1 MYVVVGLGNPGR
13 KYEHTRHN
21 VGLTLWMCWPSAT
34 ISPSRACAV
43 RPWWGRAR
51 SPDSAWRWRCR
62 RTYMNLSGESV
73 VQLVN
78 WYKPERDQ
86 LIICFDDVDLPEGKL
101 RFRPSGSAGT
111 HNGMRNI
118 IYLLG
123 RDDFPP
129 ARGHRPPA
137 RGLGPQGLRAYRL
150 SHPRRAPD
158 HVRRLRRRCRDRGAP
173 HRRRQRRSPRPASP
187 STTTADG
194 RNMPCSATANFWP
207 PKNPQN
213 CFSSW
218 RCPP

>member
-21 VGLTLWMCWPSAT
+21 VGFDIVDVLAQRNNITLARLRCKAVVGEGT
-34 ISPSRACAV
+34 IAGQRVALALPQ
-43 RPWWGRAR
+43 
-51 SPDSAWRWRCR
+51 
-62 RTYMNLSGESV
+62 TYMNLSGESV

-123 RDDFPP
+123 RENFP
-129 ARGHRPPA
+129 RVRVGIGRPPEGWDMKDWVLAPYQTKELRQTMFDAYLHAADVVAEWIEKGVDSA
-137 RGLGPQGLRAYRL
+137 RQLVGKFNA
-150 SHPRRAPD
+150 
-158 HVRRLRRRCRDRGAP
+158 
-173 HRRRQRRSPRPASP
+173 
-187 STTTADG
+187 
-194 RNMPCSATANFWP
+194 
-207 PKNPQN
+207 
-213 CFSSW
+213 
-218 RCPP
+218 

>member
-21 VGLTLWMCWPSAT
+21 VGFDIVDVLAQRNNITLARLRCKAVVGEGT
-34 ISPSRACAV
+34 IAGQRVALALPQ
-43 RPWWGRAR
+43 
-51 SPDSAWRWRCR
+51 
-62 RTYMNLSGESV
+62 TYMNLSGESV

-123 RDDFPP
+123 RDDFP
-129 ARGHRPPA
+129 RLRVGIGRPPE
-137 RGLGPQGLRAYRL
+137 GWDLKDYVLTGYRT
-150 SHPRRAPD
+150 PAE
-158 HVRRLRRRCRDRGAP
+158 
-173 HRRRQRRSPRPASP
+173 RQTTTTQPAPASP